1 MHETTSNLV
10 LIGMPGSG
18 KSTVGVI
25 LAKKTGR
32 GFVDTDVLIQT
43 SQQRTLQEI
52 VDTDGHAALRRIEAR
67 VILGLQIAR
76 HVIATGG
83 SAVYSRRAMA
93 HLKSRGTIVF
103 LDVDLDTLASR
114 IGDFDTRGIAKRP
127 GQSLADLFRE
137 RMELYVRYADVT
149 VTCGGLTQEQVC
161 EEIIGRTQDRR
172 WKSAM
177 GITCAGSG
185 SGKPR

>member
-1 MHETTSNLV
+1 MREKASNLV

-43 SQQRTLQEI
+43 SQRRTLQDI
-52 VDTDGHAALRRIEAR
+52 VDADGHAALRRIEAR
-67 VILGLQIAR
+67 VILSLRLAR

-93 HLKSRGTIVF
+93 HLGVTGTIVF
-103 LDVDLDTLASR
+103 LDVHLDTLTSR
-114 IGDFDTRGIAKRP
+114 IGDFDTRGIARRP

-137 RMELYVRYADVT
+137 RMGLYERYADVT
-149 VTCGGLTQEQVC
+149 VKCDGLTQEQVC
-161 EEIIGRTQDRR
+161 DAIIARTPPAGR
-172 WKSAM
+172 A
-177 GITCAGSG
+177 
-185 SGKPR
+185 